1 MKLYSFLLAVGL
13 IWTISSCKKA
23 FLDLEPYNQIPLNDI
38 ITNEGDMQA
47 AVNGAYAQ
55 LRDIDLF
62 GRTVPLLGDLL
73 SDNAYISTVNS
84 NRYIAEFTYSY
95 VNTHGNAQNTWN
107 DGYNAIL
114 RANNV
119 INSDLPGTAVTN
131 QLKGEALTLRA
142 LTYFTLVN
150 VFAKP
155 YTVDANGEGIPIILK
170 FDTKLKPSR
179 AKVGEVYAQIEKD
192 LNDAFGLMTNTS
204 KNASFITKFVA
215 RALLAKVAMFK
226 GDWNTAKAA
235 ALDVV
240 TNGGYTLTPAANLV
254 AYWKNPVPVTNK
266 LETVFEISS
275 DNINN
280 NGTNSLAYFYEQAGY
295 GDALCSDELY
305 NKYAATDARR
315 NLFLSGERPAGQ
327 TVRIVN
333 KYSNTSST
341 TERDDTKIL
350 RYADVLLIL
359 AEAYAKTNDEANAL
373 TRLNQLAQQRDPSFA
388 GYTSTGTALVEDILT
403 ERRKELAFEGH
414 RYWDLT
420 RLNRDVVR
428 VNINNNYPSN
438 APLALAIGSAKRIW
452 PIPQSEKD
460 ANTNI
465 TQNPGY

>member
-1 MKLYSFLLAVGL
+1 MKIVSLFLTFSIVLV
-13 IWTISSCKKA
+13 TSSCKKE
-23 FLDLEPYNQIPLNDI
+23 FLDLEPYNQIPLGDI

-47 AVNGAYAQ
+47 AVNGTYAQ

-84 NRYIAEFTYSY
+84 NRYLAEFTYSY
-95 VNTHGNAQNTWN
+95 INTHGNAQNTWN

-119 INSDLPGTAVTN
+119 INANLPATPVSN

-142 LTYFTLVN
+142 LMYFTLVN
-150 VFAKP
+150 IFAKP
-155 YTVDANGEGIPIILK
+155 YTVDANAEGIPIIVK
-170 FDTKLKPSR
+170 FDAKLKPAR
-179 AKVGEVYAQIEKD
+179 AKVNEVYAQIEKD
-192 LNDAFGLMTNTS
+192 LNDAFGLMTQTTNS
-204 KNASFITKFVA
+204 SYITKFVA
-215 RALLAKVAMFK
+215 KALLAKVAMFK
-226 GDWNTAKAA
+226 GDWNAAKTA

-240 TNGGYTLTPAANLV
+240 TNGGYTLTSAANLV

-266 LETVFEISS
+266 LETIFEISA

-280 NGTNSLAYFYEQAGY
+280 NATNALAYFYEQAGY
-295 GDALCSDELY
+295 GDALCADDLY
-305 NKYAATDARR
+305 NKYSATDARR
-315 NLFLSGERPAGQ
+315 NLFLSGQRPAGQ

-333 KYSNTSST
+333 KYSNTT
-341 TERDDTKIL
+341 NAAERDDIKIL

-359 AEAYAKTNDEANAL
+359 SEAYARTNDEPNAL
-373 TRLNQLAQQRDPSFA
+373 TRLNQLAQLRDPSFA
-388 GYTSTGTALVEDILT
+388 GYTSTGATLIEDILT

-428 VNINNNYPSN
+428 VNVNNNYPSN
-438 APLALAIGSAKRIW
+438 APLTLAIGSAKRIW